1 MAKVL
6 RGMGVAVALA
16 ILLTGCLSV
25 PRLDAFS
32 LLNRDRTSYGLPP
45 LRSHGQ
51 LQSKAQ
57 AWAARLARENRLY
70 HSNLTDGVPSCW
82 TGLGENVGYGS
93 SVAQVEAAYMNSPAH
108 RANILN
114 SRFNWVG
121 VGVAWNNGRVY
132 VVQEFMDGC

>member
-1 MAKVL
+1 MV
-6 RGMGVAVALA
+6 VALVT
-16 ILLTGCLSV
+16 LLSGCFS
-25 PRLDAFS
+25 PPAGDALT

-45 LRSHGQ
+45 LRVHSQ

-57 AWAARLARENRLY
+57 NWAARLARENRLY
-70 HSNLTDGVPSCW
+70 HSDLTSGVPSCW

-93 SVAQVEAAYMNSPAH
+93 SVAQVQAAYMNSPAH

-114 SRFNWVG
+114 GRFDWVG

-132 VVQEFMDGC
+132 TVQVFMDGC